1 MRPGILRALSIFAC
15 CTIASAGNQ
24 DHNEVYIAG
33 LSADRPIGVIVL
45 PDGASSDTTTSIDL
59 QLPTSDAQIPLS
71 ILIFDVNS
79 RLIHRENASPSVPAY
94 SWNGRNLAGQRVRPG
109 VYFYTTRSTGFQSPQ
124 TQPPDTLHRFLD
136 STEQKLPQYLTPDW
150 NVAMGD
156 LTGDSKEDYIV
167 VINEGLGGGQP
178 RLFINDGAGNFTDE
192 TLARIPSVEVFATQ
206 ALFLD
211 VDADND
217 ADIYLVATDDDSAGE
232 SLGADQLWLNDGDG
246 YFSDVTTSHLPPNRG
261 LVLAAT
267 SADLNGDNLV
277 DLLLHGTV
285 DFISPSLKL
294 LYNTGMGIFADST
307 GAYFPPDTL
316 TFSLALAS
324 FDATNVGRN
333 DILLVGAFGGTNGL
347 AFYRNT
353 GNGFVSEDFR
363 FPALSSLFRGTLI
376 ADFTKDG
383 YSDVFLF
390 GIFGQPNVLLIN
402 DGNGFFA
409 DESATRLPSFPSAHT
424 NLGVVLDVQADGN
437 KDIFLPTVQPGGNDY
452 DRLLLNDGAGFFTDG
467 SSLLPNNLDFSVAAV
482 AAGINSD
489 AWDDILVANNVGVS
503 GDPPQQDRLY
513 INAEVITSVERPDQ
527 PWAFAL
533 EQNYPNPFNPVT
545 TIRFGIGNVGYVSLS
560 VYDVLGREITTLVN
574 ERMQPGTHE
583 AAFDASKLASGVYYY
598 RLRAGGFVE
607 TKKLVLLR

>member
-1 MRPGILRALSIFAC
+1 MRLSLLPALSIFAY

-24 DHNEVYIAG
+24 GRNGVYTAG
-33 LSADRPIGVIVL
+33 LSVDRPIGVIVL
-45 PDGASSDTTTSIDL
+45 PDGASSDRTTSIEV
-59 QLPTSDAQIPLS
+59 QLPPCDVQIQRS

-79 RLIHRENASPSVPAY
+79 QLIYRENAFHSVPAY

-109 VYFYTTRSTGFQSPQ
+109 VYFYTARSTGFQSPY

-167 VINEGLGGGQP
+167 VINEGLGGSQP
-178 RLFINDGAGNFTDE
+178 RLFINDGAGNFADE

-217 ADIYLVATDDDSAGE
+217 TDIYLVATDDDSTGE

-246 YFSDVTTSHLPPNRG
+246 YFTDVTGSHLPSNRG

-285 DFISPSLKL
+285 DFMSPSLRL
-294 LYNTGMGIFADST
+294 LYNTGMGVFADST
-307 GAYFPPDTL
+307 GAYFPSDTL
-316 TFSLALAS
+316 TFSLAIAS
-324 FDATNVGRN
+324 FDATSTGRN
-333 DILLVGAFGGTNGL
+333 DILLIGGTNSL
-347 AFYRNT
+347 VFYRNT
-353 GNGFVSEDFR
+353 GSGFVSEDFR
-363 FPALSSLFRGTLI
+363 FPSLSSFFRGTLI
-376 ADFTKDG
+376 TDFTKDG
-383 YSDVFLF
+383 YGDVFLF

-437 KDIFLPTVQPGGNDY
+437 KDIFLPTVQPGGNDH
-452 DRLLLNDGAGFFTDG
+452 DRLLLDDGTGFFTDG
-467 SSLLPNNLDFSVAAV
+467 SSLLPDNLDFSVAAV

-489 AWDDILVANNVGVS
+489 AWDDILVANNVGVF

-513 INAEVITSVERPDQ
+513 INAEVITSVERPGQ
-527 PWAFAL
+527 PWAFTL
-533 EQNYPNPFNPVT
+533 EQNYPNPFNPT
-545 TIRFGIGNVGYVSLS
+545 TTFSFSIPYFSFTILS
-560 VYDVLGREITTLVN
+560 VYDLLSREVATLVN
-574 ERMQPGTHE
+574 EKLGPGTYTRQW
-583 AAFDASKLASGVYYY
+583 DASGMASGVYLY
-598 RLRAGGFVE
+598 RLNTGNVFQTRRM
-607 TKKLVLLR
+607 VLLR